1 MPSLACF
8 VPAAQSSQAV
18 IPDAGVY
25 FPALQLLQLSRAGV
39 LENVPAAH
47 AVHVLAPAVEPVLVI
62 EPAGQLPQSAASFE
76 PSFCVYLP
84 TVQSV
89 QAATLDEVEYL
100 PFAHT
105 VHAVAP
111 AAVPLFVIEP
121 AAQSA
126 QDASLELVDHLPAT
140 QRLHSAAPR
149 ASPLSVIEPA

>member
-1 MPSLACF
+1 
-8 VPAAQSSQAV
+8 
-18 IPDAGVY
+18 
-25 FPALQLLQLSRAGV
+25 
-39 LENVPAAH
+39 
-47 AVHVLAPAVEPVLVI
+47 LVI